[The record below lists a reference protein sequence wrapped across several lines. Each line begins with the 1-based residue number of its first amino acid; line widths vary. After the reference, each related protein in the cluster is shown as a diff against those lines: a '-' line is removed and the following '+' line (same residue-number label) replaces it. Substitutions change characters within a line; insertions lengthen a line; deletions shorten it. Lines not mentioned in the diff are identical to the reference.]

1 MSIVFAII
9 LYYEM
14 IFIIYIV
21 YSDQIQ
27 ILRTLV
33 A

>member
-14 IFIIYIV
+14 ISIIHIV
-21 YSDQIQ
+21 YSDEIHMK
-27 ILRTLV
+27 I
-33 A
+33 

>member
-21 YSDQIQ
+21 YSDEIHMK
-27 ILRTLV
+27 I
-33 A
+33 